1 MADYQIFL
9 TFLSLGLSIAVL
21 FFIIWDHIKDDRIL
35 FREVQQFYEDIEML
49 IFTHIQIRYYKAL
62 GTDDKSNANKDLTAF
77 VKNKNRD
84 NIQNNYLKT
93 KISQHF
99 MDFSKYLG
107 LSFNIE
113 NENYLNGTVFILNKD
128 GLLSKRNIEEY
139 KDIPII
145 TNYTEIS
152 KTQIDDIFNFLNSL
166 RFFWKKWYYKS
177 IFRPELKQRVNFY
190 DLLGYIKPIE
200 LVKQRKKFL
209 RYRRN
214 S

>member
-1 MADYQIFL
+1 MVDYQIFL

-62 GTDDKSNANKDLTAF
+62 GTDDKSNANKDLIAF
-77 VKNKNRD
+77 IKNRNRD

-128 GLLSKRNIEEY
+128 GLLSKRNVEEY

-145 TNYTEIS
+145 SNYTEIS
-152 KTQIDDIFNFLNSL
+152 KTQIDDILNFLNSL

-177 IFRPELKQRVNFY
+177 IFRPELKQKVNFY
-190 DLLGYIKPIE
+190 DLLGYIKPLE
-200 LVKQRKKFL
+200 QVPQRKKFF